1 MKKLVDLLRQKMA
14 LIVSVPSNS
23 LSMIQ
28 AAVEGG
34 ADAIKIHFN
43 VEHRASGTMFGKPEQ
58 YAGLAE
64 EIARIFPGPIGCV
77 PGDSPEKVTKETI
90 DRLVGYGFDF
100 VSLYAHHAPAWI
112 CTERRISMMAAVS
125 GDYTER
131 EAASFWTLPI
141 DVLEASIVPGTEYG
155 TPLTVRDLL
164 AYRGLVEASGKP
176 VVVPSQR
183 RITPDD
189 LEALQLTGV
198 RGVMIGA
205 IVTGTEAS
213 SIYET
218 TKRFRRAMDALNGN
232 G

>member
-1 MKKLVDLLRQKMA
+1 MT

-23 LSMIQ
+23 LPMIQ

-43 VEHRASGTMFGKPEQ
+43 IEHRASGTSFGNPEQ
-58 YAGLAE
+58 YEGLAE
-64 EIARIFPGPIGCV
+64 EIVRMFPGPIGCV
-77 PGDSPEKVTKETI
+77 PGDSSEKVTKATI
-90 DRLVGYGFDF
+90 DRLVGYGFDY
-100 VSLYAHHAPAWI
+100 VSLYAHHAPAWL
-112 CTERRISMMAAVS
+112 CADRRISTMIAAG
-125 GDYTER
+125 GDYGEWETG
-131 EAASFWTLPI
+131 SFRTLPL

-164 AYRGLVEASGKP
+164 AYRGLVETSGKP

-183 RITPDD
+183 RITVDD

-205 IVTGTEAS
+205 IVTGTEAQ

-218 TKRFRRAMDALNGN
+218 TKRFRQAMDALNGN